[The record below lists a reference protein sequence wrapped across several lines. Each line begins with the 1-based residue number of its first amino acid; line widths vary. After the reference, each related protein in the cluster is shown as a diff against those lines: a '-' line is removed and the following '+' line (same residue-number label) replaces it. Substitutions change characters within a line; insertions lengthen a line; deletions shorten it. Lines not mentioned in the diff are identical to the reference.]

1 MVSSSK
7 YDEFKNTRFFG
18 SLNGL
23 RCISI
28 IAVIWHHTASTRFPE
43 GIAHLGYHG
52 VTLFFAISGFLITT
66 LLLREKERNGTIS
79 LLGFYIRRSLR
90 IFPLYYLVLI
100 FYCISTLIFEGSSRY
115 GASFFLNLK
124 FYLTYS
130 SNWFV
135 SLSDNRAIFY
145 FAWSL
150 ATEEQ
155 FYVLWP
161 SIERFLKGRYA
172 ALVAVLMIV
181 VSQAAQYIMTS
192 TGTPA
197 PFPLIVASSI
207 STAICLGV
215 LMAHALNDERIYSV
229 VSRIFGR
236 RWSAAAALVAC
247 VAILCFAPYL
257 GLAERIL
264 IPLSFALLVG
274 SCVIREDNCLAGI
287 LSLKPLDWIGTI
299 SYGVYLLHMLSA
311 NLVKRIMPI
320 IGLEGPLP
328 YFILT
333 STVAVCAATVSYLFY
348 ESRFLRLKEH
358 IERKR
363 TA

>member
-7 YDEFKNTRFFG
+7 YAAFKSTRFFG

-28 IAVIWHHTASTRFPE
+28 IAVIWHHTASSRFPE

-66 LLLREKERNGTIS
+66 LLLREKEKSGTIS
-79 LLGFYIRRSLR
+79 LFGFYIRRSLR
-90 IFPLYYLVLI
+90 IFPLYYSVLVV
-100 FYCISTLIFEGSSRY
+100 YCISTVVFEGSSRY
-115 GASFFLNLK
+115 GAAFFENLK
-124 FYLTYS
+124 FFLTYS

-135 SLSDNRAIFY
+135 NLSDSRVIFY

-161 SIERFLKGRYA
+161 SVERFLKGRYA

-181 VSQAAQYIMTS
+181 VSQAAQYLLMGIGS
-192 TGTPA
+192 PA
-197 PFPLIVASSI
+197 PFPLVVASSI
-207 STAICLGV
+207 STSICLGV
-215 LMAHALNDERIYSV
+215 LLAHALNDERIYSV
-229 VSRIFGR
+229 VSKILGR
-236 RWSAAAALVAC
+236 RWSAAAALALC
-247 VAILCFAPYL
+247 IAILCLVPYL
-257 GLAERIL
+257 GFADRIL
-264 IPLSFALLVG
+264 VPLSFALLVG
-274 SCVIREDNCLAGI
+274 SCVIREDNCLAGL
-287 LSLKPLDWIGTI
+287 LSLKPLDWIGTV

-311 NLVKRIMPI
+311 NLVKRIMSM
-320 IGLEGPLP
+320 IGLEEPLV
-328 YFILT
+328 YFVLT
-333 STVAVCAATVSYLFY
+333 SIIAVCAATVSYRFY
-348 ESRFLRLKEH
+348 ESRFLRLKDR
-358 IERKR
+358 IEKKR